1 MTRYN
6 KNKGGF
12 AYEVVIDHEEKSVTV
27 EEYLNGKRRVTPYY
41 KSYDDNINHV
51 ARACRAVAYAL
62 LERADGIQHSKDFC
76 REPDI
81 EEQIKLMMEEKTYI
95 DFEGD

>member
-27 EEYLNGKRRVTPYY
+27 EEYLNGKRRVTPYC
-41 KSYDDNINHV
+41 KSYDDNIDHV
-51 ARACRAVAYAL
+51 AMACRTTAYAL
-62 LERADGIQHSKDFC
+62 LERADGIQHSNDFY

-81 EEQIKLMMEEKTYI
+81 KEQIKLMMEEKIYL
-95 DFEGD
+95 DF